1 MLRSLRRWLRQRSA
15 RRLALVLRDAFVPVR
30 IDGIR

>member
-1 MLRSLRRWLRQRSA
+1 MSTFRRWLRQRSA
-15 RRLALVLRDAFVPVR
+15 RRLALAMRDAFVPVR